1 MADENSIE
9 ESFNEI
15 KKNASFSLND
25 IVKSMDEMI
34 GGANELNKVFG
45 QSNQRMAELM
55 NTVAD
60 ATPGILKLGGSMADV
75 NRTIQSISEAT
86 GKNIA
91 ASAEDVSKLYS
102 TSQVVGSSVDT
113 LVNKFADIGVQ
124 FPQIGKQLEGSV
136 NYIQN
141 LGLNVK
147 GVMETVTRNM
157 EQMNR
162 FQFEGG
168 VQGLTKM
175 AAQASMLRFDMNET
189 FRLADKVLTPEG
201 AIQTASAFQRLG
213 VAAGDLVDP
222 FQLMNQSINDPSGLQ
237 TSLANVAKQFTY
249 FDEKTQSFKIN
260 PQGVLTLKAMAEE
273 TGVSAAEMSKL
284 GLSAAELDKKMS
296 NIRPDIKFENEDDKK
311 LLANIATMDSSSGEY
326 KVSISDREGHVEQ
339 VRLSDLTQEQTKLL
353 VEQQKNAPK
362 DMEGIARSQL
372 TLTEQINADISA
384 IKSKI
389 TMGVASTDQF
399 KTVTIAAKEISSNL
413 LGSIEKAVPKSSS
426 VRGEM
431 TKLVDNVGQL
441 MESFS
446 KSGDKKGT
454 LDALDKFK
462 TQFSGYGTKID
473 EMVTKAITEM
483 KSNVNNTKVN
493 LTDKINET
501 IGLKDAKSK
510 YDADLKKHQVEV
522 AGKVNVDFTSSTNAF
537 AGLSKSQFEELLK
550 KPEFQEAITKMVH
563 QKWPQM
569 YSGKQ

>member
-91 ASAEDVSKLYS
+91 ASAEDVSKLYA